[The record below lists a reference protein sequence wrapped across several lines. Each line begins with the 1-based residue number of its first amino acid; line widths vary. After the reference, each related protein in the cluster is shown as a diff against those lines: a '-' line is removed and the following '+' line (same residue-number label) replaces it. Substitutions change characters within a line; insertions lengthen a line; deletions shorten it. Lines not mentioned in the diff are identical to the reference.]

1 MPDGATAGGER
12 GRERRLDVG
21 QHLRF
26 LAEEVR
32 NTELR
37 RAATGSRSLAVA
49 VWRQGDVDFHVPPMD
64 FHLLLLCLG
73 GRHEGE
79 NDAAVLGG
87 RTSVVYTR
95 DALFFVPAGNPV
107 RARFTGAATHLHLMI
122 DPAVTAQV
130 AADLGARDPLALALR
145 GFNIRRDARLRG
157 LALAARGTMNQPGQA
172 AGMVADGVA
181 LAASALLVESQ
192 GPGALRPG
200 RAVARGAPLPPAA
213 LARAVAR
220 IEEGLGEPLS
230 IAALA
235 QDCGLGVYAFARAFR
250 AATGQPPH
258 QFLIARRVERARTLL
273 LDSDA
278 SIAEIAYAC
287 GFASQA
293 HMTATFT
300 ARLGVSP
307 GRLRAQRR

>member
-1 MPDGATAGGER
+1 MLDGAAGEG
-12 GRERRLDVG
+12 GGGRRLDVNE
-21 QHLRF
+21 HLRF

-37 RAATGSRSLAVA
+37 RVAVGPRSLSVA

-64 FHLLLLCLG
+64 FHLLLMCLG

-79 NDAAVLGG
+79 NDAEVLGG
-87 RTSVVYTR
+87 RTRVVYNR
-95 DALFFVPAGNPV
+95 DALFFVPAGHAV
-107 RARFTGAATHLHLMI
+107 RARFTGSATHLHLMI
-122 DPAVTAQV
+122 DPALTAQV
-130 AADLGARDPLALALR
+130 AADLGARDPQALALR

-157 LALAARGTMNQPGQA
+157 LALTARGTMNQPGQA
-172 AGMVADGVA
+172 AEMVADSVA

-200 RAVARGAPLPPAA
+200 RAVTRGAPLPPAA

-220 IEEGLGEPLS
+220 IEEGLDEHLT

-235 QDCGLGVYAFARAFR
+235 QECGMGPYAFARAFR

-258 QFLIARRVERARTLL
+258 QFLIARRVERARAMLSET
-273 LDSDA
+273 DA
-278 SIAEIAYAC
+278 PLAEIAYAC

-307 GRLRAQRR
+307 GRLRARGGR